1 MYKINLKFL
10 LKLKAIIR
18 ILVKIPYPKEKTI
31 DNQISIAKSNDI
43 KRNFFKKLHYN
54 RMPIDALRLSMI
66 EKAKDPSLIE
76 SIKIV
81 EHKSKV
87 KT

>member
-1 MYKINLKFL
+1 
-10 LKLKAIIR
+10 
-18 ILVKIPYPKEKTI
+18 
-31 DNQISIAKSNDI
+31 
-43 KRNFFKKLHYN
+43 
-54 RMPIDALRLSMI
+54 MPIDALRLSMI

>member
-18 ILVKIPYPKEKTI
+18 RLVKTPYPKEKTI
-31 DNQISIAKSNDI
+31 DNQISIAKSNGL
-43 KRNFFKKLHYN
+43 KRNFFKKLHNN